1 MTIQEFLAE
10 DGLTA
15 EQIAAIVGDP
25 VQSKLMTRAL
35 AKFEEGNTSL
45 ADAQREKAEA
55 ADFWEK
61 KVTPALASVDKRV
74 ATSSAEAARY
84 KAYLQ
89 SLKDG
94 GYDVPDELL
103 KAAPVVETPKYMT
116 QADLD
121 AVGKNTGPSLIAINQ
136 VSNEYQD
143 LYGAPYLSGEADF
156 AEAQK
161 QHKPWSLYV
170 REKYAFQTKR
180 EERSAKQAQEKEE
193 TIRKD
198 ERAKVVAEQAKLGGS
213 NDGLRAPVPSK
224 FDRLAK
230 QEGFKSDSW
239 KSREGRSANRA
250 DRLKRFENVAI
261 Q

>member
-1 MTIQEFLAE
+1 M
-10 DGLTA
+10 
-15 EQIAAIVGDP
+15 
-25 VQSKLMTRAL
+25 
-35 AKFEEGNTSL
+35 
-45 ADAQREKAEA
+45 EA
-55 ADFWEK
+55 
-61 KVTPALASVDKRV
+61 
-74 ATSSAEAARY
+74 
-84 KAYLQ
+84 
-89 SLKDG
+89 
-94 GYDVPDELL
+94 
-103 KAAPVVETPKYMT
+103 PKYMT

-161 QHKPWSLYV
+161 QRKPWSSYV

-180 EERSAKQAQEKEE
+180 EERSAKQAQEKEAA
-193 TIRKD
+193 IRKD
-198 ERAKVVAEQAKLGGS
+198 EADKVRAEMSKTSGS

-224 FDRLAK
+224 YDRLAK

-239 KSREGRSANRA
+239 KSREGRNASRA

>member
-161 QHKPWSLYV
+161 QHKPWSSYV

-180 EERSAKQAQEKEE
+180 EERSAKQAAEKEAA
-193 TIRKD
+193 IRKD
-198 ERAKVVAEQAKLGGS
+198 EADKVRAEMSKTGGS

-224 FDRLAK
+224 FDRLTK

>member
-45 ADAQREKAEA
+45 TAAQREKAEA
-55 ADFWEK
+55 AEFWET
-61 KVTPALASVDKRV
+61 KVTPALANVDKRV

-103 KAAPVVETPKYMT
+103 KADT
-116 QADLD
+116 
-121 AVGKNTGPSLIAINQ
+121 
-136 VSNEYQD
+136 
-143 LYGAPYLSGEADF
+143 
-156 AEAQK
+156 
-161 QHKPWSLYV
+161 H
-170 REKYAFQTKR
+170 
-180 EERSAKQAQEKEE
+180 
-193 TIRKD
+193 
-198 ERAKVVAEQAKLGGS
+198 GGS
-213 NDGLRAPVPSK
+213 SEVH
-224 FDRLAK
+224 
-230 QEGFKSDSW
+230 DS
-239 KSREGRSANRA
+239 GRP
-250 DRLKRFENVAI
+250 
-261 Q
+261 

>member
-10 DGLTA
+10 DGLTE

-35 AKFEEGNTSL
+35 ARFEEGNTSL
-45 ADAQREKAEA
+45 TAAQREKAEA
-55 ADFWEK
+55 AEFWET

-161 QHKPWSLYV
+161 QHKPWTSYV

-180 EERSAKQAQEKEE
+180 EERSAKQA
-193 TIRKD
+193 
-198 ERAKVVAEQAKLGGS
+198 
-213 NDGLRAPVPSK
+213 
-224 FDRLAK
+224 
-230 QEGFKSDSW
+230 
-239 KSREGRSANRA
+239 SREGSGDPQGRA
-250 DRLKRFENVAI
+250 REGCGGASQTRRLERWAARPGAVEVRPAREAGRFQVRFMEEPRRTGSQPCRPSQAF
-261 Q
+261 